1 MNNVKKK
8 ILEINLIRTA
18 CGVLSVIGAIVTY
31 IIGRK
36 KNDKKFKLASV
47 AATVAG
53 VALIGMELESNFKP
67 VENDDR
73 DNQ

>member
-1 MNNVKKK
+1 MNNIKKK
-8 ILEINLIRTA
+8 VLEINFVRTI
-18 CGVLSVIGAIVTY
+18 CGAVSIISAIVTY

-36 KNDKKFKLASV
+36 KNDKKFKLASL
-47 AATVAG
+47 AATIAG

-67 VENDDR
+67 VDEDDR